1 MKTEDKVDFIA
12 FLMTLAGFGL
22 ITYSLG
28 YIASL
33 GLLLLFWSDNI
44 YACRRLERNGLNDWW
59 RNEI

>member
-12 FLMTLAGFGL
+12 FLMTLVGFGL

-28 YIASL
+28 HIASL

-44 YACRRLERNGLNDWW
+44 YACRRLEKIGFVNWW
-59 RNEI
+59 QKL

>member
-12 FLMTLAGFGL
+12 FLMTLTGFGL

-44 YACRRLERNGLNDWW
+44 YAYRRLEKIGFVNWW
-59 RNEI
+59 QKL

>member
-1 MKTEDKVDFIA
+1 MKTEDKVDLVA

-28 YIASL
+28 YVATL

-44 YACRRLERNGLNDWW
+44 YACRRLEKIGFINWW
-59 RNEI
+59 QKV

>member
-1 MKTEDKVDFIA
+1 METKNKVDFIA
-12 FLMTLAGFGL
+12 FLMTFAGFGL
-22 ITYSLG
+22 LTYSLG